1 MEYKVY
7 DPMNLDAGESAFFDR
22 ELKHVKA
29 RSYDVKYKELKY
41 TTLLPISFEVH
52 PGAREVTYQK
62 YSKIGFAKVIADYAN
77 DFPRADVYGEE
88 VTQKVRSIGNSFGYS
103 IQEIRESQM
112 AGKNL
117 DQRRAD
123 SARRAQEEKHNDIAW
138 NGDSLY
144 GLVGFISFPGITEYT
159 LPDGAGGTTDWASK
173 TPDEIIA
180 DMSGI
185 VSGVIDSTNGRE
197 VPDTMIMPIDQYNLI
212 ANTRMT
218 GASNRTILKFFL
230 ENNPYIKT
238 VDWLVELKDAGSAD
252 DSNDRLMVYKRDP
265 MNVTY
270 EMPQTIEQF
279 APQQKGLE
287 FIVPLHSRSAGVIV
301 YYPLSVS
308 YADGI

>member
-1 MEYKVY
+1 MKKHN
-7 DPMNLDAGESAFFDR
+7 DPFRLDANESAFFDR
-22 ELKHVKA
+22 ELKYIKA
-29 RSYDVKYKELKY
+29 RSYDTKYKDLKY
-41 TTLLPISFEVH
+41 AALLPVSTEANS
-52 PGAREVTYQK
+52 GAREITYQRFT
-62 YSKIGFAKVIADYAN
+62 KIGFAKVISDYAN
-77 DFPRADVYGEE
+77 DLPRADVYGEE

-123 SARRAQEEKHNDIAW
+123 AARRAQEEKHNDIAW
-138 NGDSLY
+138 NGDDSF
-144 GLVGFISFPGITEYT
+144 GLQGFIDYPGITEYI
-159 LPDGAGGTTDWASK
+159 LPDGDAGTTDWASK

-185 VSGVIDSTNGRE
+185 VTGVIDSTNGRE
-197 VPDTMIMPIDQYNLI
+197 VPDTMLLPIDQYELI

-218 GASNRTILKFFL
+218 GDTERTIMKYFL
-230 ENNPYIKT
+230 ENNPHINKI
-238 VDWLVELKDAGSAD
+238 DWLVELADAGEAD
-252 DSNDRLMVYKRDP
+252 DSNDRMMVYKRDP

-270 EMPQTIEQF
+270 EVPQTIEQF

-287 FIVPLHSRSAGVIV
+287 FVVPVHSRSGGVIV